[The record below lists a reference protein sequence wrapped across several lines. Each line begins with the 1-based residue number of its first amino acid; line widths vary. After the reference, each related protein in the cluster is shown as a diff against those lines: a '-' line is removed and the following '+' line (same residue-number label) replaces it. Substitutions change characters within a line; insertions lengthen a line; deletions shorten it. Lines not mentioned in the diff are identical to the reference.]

1 MMLPRRPSPQHW
13 FSHPQINL
21 SMQTTCKRGTGTLV
35 PPRGALR
42 EFSRSRQKIGHRQ
55 IQFRAGNQPAP
66 YRLCSTA
73 NGPPPT
79 SATGQRTKSLC
90 DRGSLSACVLTRLE
104 IADSGAWRPVL
115 RIEVLST
122 SSKTGVS
129 HEYGYRQPAAS
140 AHDRGHERA
149 QALCGDTERPP
160 AGLPAV
166 RGVSQAIP

>member
-1 MMLPRRPSPQHW
+1 MDS
-13 FSHPQINL
+13 N
-21 SMQTTCKRGTGTLV
+21 K
-35 PPRGALR
+35 
-42 EFSRSRQKIGHRQ
+42 
-55 IQFRAGNQPAP
+55 
-66 YRLCSTA
+66 
-73 NGPPPT
+73 PPP
-79 SATGQRTKSLC
+79 SAPTRMPLLVCLSPVSWHAAAAREIVTMGQCTKSLC
-90 DRGSLSACVLTRLE
+90 DRGNLSACVLTRLE